1 MFKHNKHN
9 ILDDEMTN
17 VVMMKISDI
26 TSNVNPTSLFREISH
41 QFSLHLYMK
50 QSLNKKL
57 TLMKGENIQQTHA
70 DADVMSKMF
79 TQIFSVVF
87 LMQKQKTNIQI
98 TMFCEHVY
106 VYVYSTLVLIV
117 KLYVYITWLA

>member
-50 QSLNKKL
+50 
-57 TLMKGENIQQTHA
+57 
-70 DADVMSKMF
+70 
-79 TQIFSVVF
+79 
-87 LMQKQKTNIQI
+87 
-98 TMFCEHVY
+98 
-106 VYVYSTLVLIV
+106 
-117 KLYVYITWLA
+117 